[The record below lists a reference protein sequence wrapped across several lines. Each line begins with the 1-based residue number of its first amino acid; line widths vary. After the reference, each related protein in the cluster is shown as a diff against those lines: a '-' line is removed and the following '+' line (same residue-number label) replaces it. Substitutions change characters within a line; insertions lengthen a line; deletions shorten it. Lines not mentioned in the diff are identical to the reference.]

1 MTEAL
6 EELAY
11 KELEGLET
19 VAVDQVCIGA
29 CVGTLGDM
37 PFSARAAQ
45 HAAWVAG
52 GDC

>member
-19 VAVDQVCIGA
+19 VAVDQVCIGS